1 MKCRHCASELRCDF
15 LDLGF
20 APPSNAYLTKD
31 ALSKPEVY
39 FPLRLKVCEECWLV
53 QTEDYASA
61 ETFFSSDYA
70 YFSSASRSWLDHASR
85 YTDMIT
91 KRLGLSNESMVIEV
105 ASNDGYLL
113 RNFVAAGIPC
123 LGIEPTDSTA
133 EAAEAQ
139 GIPVLRKFFGEELAK
154 SLVSEGRTA
163 DLILGNNVYAHVPD
177 INDFTRGL
185 KAALKSEGTITLEFP
200 HLMELIEHNQ
210 FDTVYH
216 EHFSYLSLFTVQR
229 IFEQAGLRVFDV
241 EQLTTHGGS
250 LRIYGCHDTDQRPT
264 LESVQQIIDEE
275 AARGLRAK
283 TVYAGFQQK
292 AEAVKNDVL
301 RFLLQAKQDGKT
313 VGAYGAAAKGNTLLN
328 FAGVKPDL
336 LPFVCDAAT
345 AKQNKYLPGSH
356 IPVVHPDAMKERKP
370 DYVVIL
376 PWNIAG
382 EVTEQLSYLT
392 KEGSR
397 FVTAVPTLYIS

>member
-91 KRLGLSNESMVIEV
+91 KRLALSSESMVIEV

-229 IFEQAGLRVFDV
+229 IFEQAGLRIFDV

-275 AARGLRAK
+275 AARGLRAR

-336 LPFVCDAAT
+336 LPFVCDAAA

-356 IPVVHPDAMKERKP
+356 IPVVHPDEMRERKP

-376 PWNIAG
+376 PWNIAE
-382 EVTEQLSYLT
+382 EVKLQLASLAEDGA
-392 KEGSR
+392 K
-397 FVTAVPTLYIS
+397 FVTFVPQLLVE